1 MLRRALRW
9 FFSQPGPDAKGIEV
23 YVWWEQR
30 RIPYNIIVGL
40 GAITSFVLFF
50 TFITMSGHLQPGEDA
65 EEPMGLFLAAIFGP
79 PLVNLCYTA
88 GWVVE
93 ILGRFVFKLRWR
105 IGVLLYIAGTLFSL
119 LVVGLPAEYW
129 GFVALSAR

>member
-65 EEPMGLFLAAIFGP
+65 EEPMGLFLAAIFAP
-79 PLVNLCYTA
+79 PINNLCYTV
-88 GWVVE
+88 GWIVD
-93 ILGRFVFKLRWR
+93 ILSRAVFKCRWS
-105 IGVLLYIAGTLFSL
+105 ISLILFIAGTIFSL
-119 LVVGLPAEYW
+119 LVIGLPAEYQ
-129 GFVALSAR
+129 GFVVLTSR